1 MGLES
6 KTPFILAASMLLVI
20 VFLLIVRTNE
30 TVVNDPEENQK
41 IRVDEHS
48 GDEADESKTTTD

>member
-1 MGLES
+1 MDLES
-6 KTPFILAASMLLVI
+6 KTALILAAFMLLVI

-41 IRVDEHS
+41 ILVDEHS

>member
-1 MGLES
+1 
-6 KTPFILAASMLLVI
+6 MLLVI

-41 IRVDEHS
+41 ILVDEHS

>member
-1 MGLES
+1 MDLES
-6 KTPFILAASMLLVI
+6 KTAFILAAFMLLVI
-20 VFLLIVRTNE
+20 MFLLIVRTNE

-41 IRVDEHS
+41 ILVDEHS

>member
-6 KTPFILAASMLLVI
+6 KTAFILAASMLLVI

-41 IRVDEHS
+41 ILVDEHS
-48 GDEADESKTTTD
+48 GREADESKNTTE

>member
-6 KTPFILAASMLLVI
+6 KTAFILAAFMLLVI

-41 IRVDEHS
+41 ILVDEHS
-48 GDEADESKTTTD
+48 GDEANESKTTTE

>member
-1 MGLES
+1 MGLDS
-6 KTPFILAASMLLVI
+6 KTALILATFMLLVI
-20 VFLLIVRTNE
+20 VFLLIVRINE

-48 GDEADESKTTTD
+48 GNEADESKTTTD

>member
-6 KTPFILAASMLLVI
+6 KTAFILATFMLLVI